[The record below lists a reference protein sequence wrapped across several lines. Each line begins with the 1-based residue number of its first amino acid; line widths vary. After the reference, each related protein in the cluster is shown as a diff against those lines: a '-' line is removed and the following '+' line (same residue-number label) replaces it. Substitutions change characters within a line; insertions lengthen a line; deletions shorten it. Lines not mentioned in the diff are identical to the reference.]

1 MELKERLF
9 IGAAVPQLAA
19 AGGAVPLQ
27 RAWSSAT

>member
-27 RAWSSAT
+27 RA